1 MFVAV
6 AAMAFTSC
14 QKEETAAPETVS
26 ATLTMHAGVEETKT
40 YLGEDNAVL
49 WGKGEAVTLY
59 VGSGETAKFFD
70 SASTD
75 AYDGMASASFTFAIE
90 DVAQADSYALGGIY
104 PASAANG
111 ITNDNP
117 ESFKIALPAT
127 QNAEPG
133 KYDPSAYI
141 MVLKPE
147 AVEALPSE
155 YTASFRRAVALNNI
169 TLTGVKEAINSVAIT
184 AEGKDLAGRRK
195 FNLTTGAEGEIY
207 YGQTSTI
214 TVNATY
220 AAGDIDVWF
229 TSWGAEIAEG
239 ESLKLVMKSA
249 TKTYTKTITAR
260 AEGIK
265 FVEGDLNKLSI
276 DMSTVV
282 GEVSAQPLPFEKD
295 FSDKTGTD
303 GLTEL
308 EGFTISGS
316 VYNAPGAIRLAK
328 NGASGT
334 ITTESLNLSE
344 EFHVI
349 VYATGW
355 DSDEVVMTVSAGEQ
369 TNELT
374 LSTYGANS
382 QPGVFDSYVINFEP
396 VGENATVSF
405 TAASGKR
412 VYIQKIQVK
421 AGHAVIP
428 SVLSAETPE
437 IMAAAGGLG
446 SFAYTLTNP
455 KDGQELTATTE
466 ADWINDLKV
475 NEGNVS
481 YTVNANSLEE
491 PREATIILKYE
502 GVDDVPVT
510 VAQAGYVD
518 PNQIHKVTVDAFNA
532 LTGTETATYE
542 LTGVVSAIYQV
553 YNSSYDNISFYI
565 EDETGKVLIFRMAC
579 AGDASLASLKVGD
592 KVTVQ
597 GKPTLYDGVIQM
609 AAGGVCT
616 SYMIACNAPVISCEN
631 NIVTIEAETG
641 ATIHYTTDGTDPT
654 TTSAQYS
661 APFEITETKTVKAI
675 AVADG
680 KLQSVVASKVCI
692 YVDPNVES
700 KVPSSTPC
708 YTLDTS
714 DSSNK
719 GSNSAYASNCD
730 VTCDGITW
738 NVTGNAT
745 MNPWRIGGK
754 NLTNVDRK
762 VYSKTA
768 YPNPLSKIEFVSG
781 TMNLSS
787 WNSLKLEYSTNS
799 DFSDAVT
806 ITAPSVAASSTIE
819 FAPEG
824 GFPANCYFRFVLNV
838 SAGSSNKYV
847 QLSKIIFYGYEN

>member
-1 MFVAV
+1 MLVAA
-6 AAMAFTSC
+6 AAMAFASC

-26 ATLTMHAGVEETKT
+26 ATLTMHADVEQTKT
-40 YLGEDNAVL
+40 YLDENNAVL
-49 WGKGEAVTLY
+49 WGKGEVVTLY
-59 VGSGETAKFFD
+59 VGSGKTTKFFD

-75 AYDGMASASFTFAIE
+75 AYDGKASASFTFDIKE
-90 DVAQADSYALGGIY
+90 VDQADSYALGGIY
-104 PASAANG
+104 PASASNG
-111 ITNDNP
+111 IDNDNP

-147 AVEALPSE
+147 TVEALPSE
-155 YTASFRRAVALNNI
+155 YTASFRRAVALNKL
-169 TLTGVKEAINSVAIT
+169 TLKGVKETINSVSIT
-184 AEGKDLAGRRK
+184 VEGKDLAGRRY
-195 FNLTTGAEGEIY
+195 FDLTTGEGGNVY

-214 TVNATY
+214 TVYGAY
-220 AAGDIDVWF
+220 ASGDIDVWF
-229 TSWGAEIAEG
+229 TSWGAEITEG
-239 ESLKLVMKSA
+239 ETLKVVLKSD

-265 FVEGDLNKLSI
+265 FVEGDLNKLAI
-276 DMSTVV
+276 DMSSVTGVI
-282 GEVSAQPLPFEKD
+282 SAQSLPFEKD
-295 FSDKTGTD
+295 FSDKTGTA

-308 EGFTISGS
+308 EGFTVSGS
-316 VYNAPGAIRLAK
+316 VYNASGAIRLAK
-328 NGASGT
+328 GSGPGT
-334 ITTESLNLSE
+334 VTTESLDLSD

-349 VYATGW
+349 VDATGW

-382 QPGVFDSYVINFEP
+382 QPGVFVSYVINFEP

-491 PREATIILKYE
+491 PREATITLKYE
-502 GVDDVPVT
+502 GVEDVLVT
-510 VAQAGYVD
+510 IAQAGYVD

-542 LTGVVSAIYQV
+542 LTGVVSEIYQA

-579 AGDASLASLKVGD
+579 DGDDSLASLKVGD
-592 KVTVQ
+592 MVTVQ
-597 GKPTLYDGVIQM
+597 GKPTMYNNAIQM
-609 AAGGVCT
+609 AAGGVCI
-616 SYMIACNAPVISCEN
+616 SYMLACNAPVISCEGN
-631 NIVTIEAETG
+631 TVTIETESG

-654 TTSAQYS
+654 EESLVYS
-661 APFEITETKTVKAI
+661 EPLVISENSTLLVKAI
-675 AVADG
+675 AVAEG
-680 KLQSVVASKVCI
+680 KLNSSVAEAEYIWKDPNAGAGSKVYTFTITKDDFNSTSYAANNNEKTSTATAEDGSTMEVKWTSNQVMNQNSTMQWQKSKGYI
-692 YVDPNVES
+692 YN
-700 KVPSSTPC
+700 STDLG
-708 YTLDTS
+708 TITDVTI
-714 DSSNK
+714 DST
-719 GSNSAYASNCD
+719 GGTFTTYVNSAKQPTTN
-730 VTCDGITW
+730 
-738 NVTGNAT
+738 GN
-745 MNPWRIGGK
+745 
-754 NLTNVDRK
+754 
-762 VYSKTA
+762 
-768 YPNPLSKIEFVSG
+768 
-781 TMNLSS
+781 
-787 WNSLKLEYSTNS
+787 
-799 DFSDAVT
+799 
-806 ITAPSVAASSTIE
+806 
-819 FAPEG
+819 G
-824 GFPANCYFRFVLNV
+824 GFFQIKVG
-838 SAGSSNKYV
+838 SATGKVTSIV
-847 QLSKIIFYGYEN
+847 VTFEI